1 MLRPEEQASIL
12 TDEYISFAFEL
23 FVNRPPTS
31 EELSRLHK
39 TAKSPRGLANHFFRT
54 REFRKKLAAHQAMV
68 AQRNPPA
75 LIHLHIP
82 KCGGT
87 SLTSIIGASRG
98 SGESLAIDHGD
109 IERFLQMPDSELRR
123 LDFIFGHLEY
133 GFASN
138 LPQGAVYVCA
148 LRRPG
153 PRVYSFFNYVKQTR
167 EHPFHSV
174 LNDAGMDFGQFIEFA
189 NANSD
194 LRTECENGQVKRIA
208 GEMKSPSPPV
218 ELELFQRAVRNML
231 SDNMIFGLTEHLDLL
246 LKNLQQR
253 HMIGPYKN
261 VIENVSAS
269 SVSFEDAIRSLSD
282 FQLGVLEEFTYWDNM
297 LYDIAKMYVLG

>member
-12 TDEYISFAFEL
+12 TDENILFAFEL

-39 TAKSPRGLANHFFRT
+39 TTKSPRGLANHFFRS
-54 REFRKKLAAHQAMV
+54 REFRKRLAAHQAMV

-109 IERFLQMPDSELRR
+109 IERFLQTPDSELRR
-123 LDFIFGHLEY
+123 LSFIFGHLEY

-153 PRVYSFFNYVKQTR
+153 PRIYSYFNYVKQTQA
-167 EHPFHSV
+167 HPLHSFV
-174 LNDAGMDFGQFIEFA
+174 YNADMSFGQFLEFA
-189 NANSD
+189 NSNEGQ
-194 LRTECENGQVKRIA
+194 RFECENGQVKRLA
-208 GEMKSPSPPV
+208 GKMQILSPSV
-218 ELELFQRAVRNML
+218 DRELFQRAIRNMFA
-231 SDNMIFGLTEHLDLL
+231 DDMIIGLTENLDLL
-246 LKNLQQR
+246 LQKLQQR
-253 HMIGPYKN
+253 DFIGKYTVVVKN
-261 VIENVSAS
+261 ALS
-269 SVSFEDAIRSLSD
+269 SSDSFEDAISSLSD
-282 FQLGVLEEFTYWDNM
+282 FQLGVLQDFTYWDNM
-297 LYDIAKMYVLG
+297 LYDIAESYVLG